1 MIEKLCHELVKMVSE
16 GPWRAS
22 DYDSGIFLNTQ
33 KKIMQLKIIDPYRDS
48 NSSRNCSAH

>member
-1 MIEKLCHELVKMVSE
+1 MIGKDGLE

-33 KKIMQLKIIDPYRDS
+33 KKIMQLTIVNPYRDS
-48 NSSRNCSAH
+48 NKSRNRRVH